1 MADGSMPG
9 WNPGLAQGALWGA
22 PVQGALQYGSG
33 GPYEYVSLDAHE
45 VGCDT
50 VANLLFSAGYQV
62 MSNQAFLCYISSLH
76 VATVQLEN

>member
-9 WNPGLAQGALWGA
+9 WNPGPAQGALWGA
-22 PVQGALQYGSG
+22 PVQGALQDGSG

-50 VANLLFSAGYQV
+50 VANLLFSAGYEV
-62 MSNQAFLCYISSLH
+62 MSNQAFLCYISFLH
-76 VATVQLEN
+76 MAAVQLEN